1 MRHEPTRTPQFYV
14 TAPQKCP
21 YIKGK
26 IERKLFTA
34 LYGRNSIKI
43 NDELSLQGFRRSQKV
58 LYRPLCS
65 NCSACLSIR
74 VKVNEFNHS
83 KSQIRVINKN
93 KKLER
98 IEKKPEATDEQY
110 EIFKKYLNHR
120 HLNGGMSD
128 MDAIE
133 FSSMI
138 EETNVDSQIF
148 EYWESK
154 KENNKKLVAVC
165 LTDTNQ
171 DGLSM
176 VYSFYDPKYHSQSLG
191 RYMILDHINLTKIR
205 NLDYLYLGY
214 WIRENSKMGY
224 KSSYIPAE
232 VYYKNEW
239 KEINQENIYSF
250 DLNSGQKI
258 PKIHN
263 SNPNID
269 TIIQLPRFSKD
280 PD

>member
-1 MRHEPTRTPQFYV
+1 MRHELNRVPQFYV

-34 LYGRNSIKI
+34 LYGRNSVNL

-65 NCSACLSIR
+65 SCSACLSIR
-74 VKVNEFNHS
+74 VKVNEFYYS
-83 KSQIRVINKN
+83 KSQNRVINKN
-93 KKLER
+93 KKLIR
-98 IEKKPEATDEQY
+98 VKKKPEATDEQF
-110 EIFKKYLNHR
+110 EIFKKYLNCR

-128 MDAIE
+128 MDAHE

-138 EETNVDSQIF
+138 EETNVDSEIF
-148 EYWESK
+148 EYWELK
-154 KENNKKLVAVC
+154 KDEKKQLIAVC
-165 LTDTNQ
+165 LTDKNK

-176 VYSFYDPKYHSQSLG
+176 VYSFYDPKYNSQSLG
-191 RYMILDHINLTKIR
+191 KFMILDHINLTKSR

-214 WIRENSKMGY
+214 WIKDNSKMGY
-224 KSSYIPAE
+224 KSSYFPAE
-232 VYYKNEW
+232 VFYKNQW
-239 KEINQENIYSF
+239 KEINEKNINSF
-250 DLNSGQKI
+250 DLNSSQKF
-258 PKIHN
+258 PKLHKDN
-263 SNPNID
+263 SNLES
-269 TIIQLPRFSKD
+269 IIQLPRFSQD

>member
-1 MRHEPTRTPQFYV
+1 MRHELNRVPQFYV

-34 LYGRNSIKI
+34 LYGRNTVNL
-43 NDELSLQGFRRSQKV
+43 NDELSLQGFSRSQKV

-74 VKVNEFNHS
+74 VKVNEFHYS
-83 KSQIRVINKN
+83 KSQNRVINKN
-93 KKLER
+93 KKLIR
-98 IEKKPEATDEQY
+98 VKKKPEATDEQF
-110 EIFKKYLNHR
+110 EIFKKYLNCR

-128 MDAIE
+128 MDAHE

-138 EETNVDSQIF
+138 EETNVDSEIF
-148 EYWESK
+148 EYWELK
-154 KENNKKLVAVC
+154 KDEKKQLIAVC
-165 LTDTNQ
+165 LTDKNK

-176 VYSFYDPKYHSQSLG
+176 VYSFYDPKYNSQSLG
-191 RYMILDHINLTKIR
+191 KFMILDHINLTKSS

-214 WIRENSKMGY
+214 WIKDNLKMGY
-224 KSSYIPAE
+224 KSNYFPAE
-232 VYYKNEW
+232 VFYKNQW
-239 KEINQENIYSF
+239 KEINEKNVNSF
-250 DLNSGQKI
+250 DLNSSQKF
-258 PKIHN
+258 PKLQKDN
-263 SNPNID
+263 SNLES
-269 TIIQLPRFSKD
+269 IIQLPRFSQD

>member
-1 MRHEPTRTPQFYV
+1 MRHELNRVPQFYV

-34 LYGRNSIKI
+34 LYGRDTVNL

-74 VKVNEFNHS
+74 VKVNEFYHS
-83 KSQIRVINKN
+83 RSQKRVINKN
-93 KKLER
+93 KTIQR
-98 IEKKPEATDEQY
+98 IKKKSEATDEQY
-110 EIFKKYLNHR
+110 EIFKKYLHHR

-128 MDAIE
+128 MDALE

-138 EETNVDSQIF
+138 EETNVDSQIY
-148 EYWESK
+148 EYWELK
-154 KENNKKLVAVC
+154 KDDKKQLVAVC
-165 LTDTNQ
+165 LTDTNK

-176 VYSFYDPKYHSQSLG
+176 VYSFYDPKYNSQSLG
-191 RYMILDHINLTKIR
+191 KFMILDHINLTKR
-205 NLDYLYLGY
+205 KNLDYLYLGY
-214 WIRENSKMGY
+214 WIRGNSKMGY
-224 KSSYIPAE
+224 KSNYFPAE
-232 VYYKNEW
+232 VFYKNQW
-239 KEINQENIYSF
+239 KEITEENINNF
-250 DLNSGQKI
+250 DLNSGQKL
-258 PKIHN
+258 PNLQKN
-263 SNPNID
+263 SNLES
-269 TIIQLPRFSKD
+269 IIQLPRFSKD

>member
-1 MRHEPTRTPQFYV
+1 MRHEPNREPQFYV

-34 LYGRNSIKI
+34 LYGRNTISL
-43 NDELSLQGFRRSQKV
+43 NDDLSLQGFRRSQKV
-58 LYRPLCS
+58 LYRPLCT

-74 VKVNEFNHS
+74 VKVNEFKYS
-83 KSQIRVINKN
+83 KSQNRVINKN
-93 KKLER
+93 IKLRR

-110 EIFKKYLNHR
+110 IIFKKYLNHR

-128 MDAIE
+128 MDAHE

-148 EYWESK
+148 EYWKFEQEEK
-154 KENNKKLVAVC
+154 KKLIAVC
-165 LTDTNQ
+165 LTDTNS

-176 VYSFYDPKYHSQSLG
+176 VYSFYDPNYDSHSLG
-191 RYMILDHINLTKIR
+191 KFMILDHINLTKSK

-214 WIRENSKMGY
+214 WIRGNSKMGY
-224 KSSYIPAE
+224 KSNYFPAE
-232 VYYKNEW
+232 VFYKNQW
-239 KEINQENIYSF
+239 KEISNKNIYKF
-250 DLNSGQKI
+250 NLNFGQKI
-258 PKIHN
+258 PNIQKN
-263 SNPNID
+263 SNLES
-269 TIIQLPRFSKD
+269 IIQLPRFSKD

>member
-26 IERKLFTA
+26 VERKLFTA
-34 LYGRNSIKI
+34 LYGRNSVKL
-43 NDELSLQGFRRSQKV
+43 NDDLSLQGFRRSQKV
-58 LYRPLCS
+58 LYRPLCT

-74 VKVNEFNHS
+74 VKVNEFKNS
-83 KSQIRVINKN
+83 KSQSRVLNKN
-93 KKLER
+93 STLER

-128 MDAIE
+128 MDALE

-148 EYWESK
+148 EYWK
-154 KENNKKLVAVC
+154 ILKDNKKILIAVC
-165 LTDTNQ
+165 LTDTNK

-176 VYSFYDPKYHSQSLG
+176 VYSFYDPKYNSQSLG
-191 RYMILDHINLTKIR
+191 KYMILDHINLAKNK

-224 KSSYIPAE
+224 KSSYFPAE
-232 VYYKNEW
+232 VFYKNKW
-239 KEINQENIYSF
+239 TEINTKNIQNF
-250 DLNSGQKI
+250 DLNSGQKLPEI
-258 PKIHN
+258 KK
-263 SNPNID
+263 SNTNIES
-269 TIIQLPRFSKD
+269 IIQLPRFSKD

>member
-26 IERKLFTA
+26 VERKLFTA
-34 LYGRNSIKI
+34 LYGRNSVKL

-98 IEKKPEATDEQY
+98 IKKKPEATDEQY
-110 EIFKKYLNHR
+110 EIFKKYLTHR

-154 KENNKKLVAVC
+154 EEHNKKLVAVC
-165 LTDTNQ
+165 LTDTNK

-176 VYSFYDPKYHSQSLG
+176 VYSFYDPKYYSQSLG
-191 RYMILDHINLTKIR
+191 RYMILDHINLTKSR

-224 KSSYIPAE
+224 KSNYIPAE
-232 VYYKNEW
+232 VFYKNAW

-250 DLNSGQKI
+250 DLNIGQKI

-263 SNPNID
+263 SNSNID

>member
-1 MRHEPTRTPQFYV
+1 MRHDPSRTPQFYV

-26 IERKLFTA
+26 VERKLFTA
-34 LYGRNSIKI
+34 LYGRNSVKL

-58 LYRPLCS
+58 LYRPLCT

-74 VKVNEFNHS
+74 VKVNEFQYS
-83 KSQIRVINKN
+83 KSQKRVINKN
-93 KKLER
+93 KEIER

-110 EIFKKYLNHR
+110 QIFKKYLNYR

-128 MDAIE
+128 MDALE

-138 EETNVDSQIF
+138 EETNVNSQIY
-148 EYWESK
+148 EYWKIINSEK
-154 KENNKKLVAVC
+154 KELIAVC
-165 LTDTNQ
+165 LTDTNK

-176 VYSFYDPKYHSQSLG
+176 VYSFYDPTYKSSSLG
-191 RYMILDHINLTKIR
+191 KFMILDHINLTKSR
-205 NLDYLYLGY
+205 KLNYLYLGY
-214 WIRENSKMGY
+214 WIRQNSKMGY
-224 KSSYIPAE
+224 KSNYFPAE

-239 KEINQENIYSF
+239 KEISENNIFSF
-250 DLNSGQKI
+250 DLNSSQKI
-258 PKIHN
+258 PKIYKN
-263 SNPNID
+263 ESYSGS
-269 TIIQLPRFSKD
+269 IIQLPRFSQD

>member
-1 MRHEPTRTPQFYV
+1 MRHDPSRTPQFYV

-26 IERKLFTA
+26 VERKLFTA
-34 LYGRNSIKI
+34 LYGRNSVKL
-43 NDELSLQGFRRSQKV
+43 NDDLSLQGFRRSQKV

-74 VKVNEFNHS
+74 VKVNEFQNS
-83 KSQIRVINKN
+83 KSQKRVISKN
-93 KKLER
+93 KGIER

-110 EIFKKYLNHR
+110 QIFKKYLNHR

-128 MDAIE
+128 MDALE

-148 EYWESK
+148 EYWKIINSEK
-154 KENNKKLVAVC
+154 KELVAVC
-165 LTDTNQ
+165 LTDTNN

-176 VYSFYDPKYHSQSLG
+176 VYSFYDPQYNTNSLG
-191 RYMILDHINLTKIR
+191 KFMILDHISLTKSR
-205 NLDYLYLGY
+205 NLNYLYLGY
-214 WIRENSKMGY
+214 WIRQNSKMGY
-224 KSSYIPAE
+224 KSNYFPAE

-239 KEINQENIYSF
+239 KEISENNLFSF
-250 DLNSGQKI
+250 DLNSSQQI
-258 PKIHN
+258 PKIYN
-263 SNPNID
+263 NETSSGS
-269 TIIQLPRFSKD
+269 IIQLPRFSQD

>member
-1 MRHEPTRTPQFYV
+1 MRHEPNREPQFYV

-34 LYGRNSIKI
+34 LYGRNTISL
-43 NDELSLQGFRRSQKV
+43 NDDLSLQGFRRSQKV

-74 VKVNEFNHS
+74 VKVNEFYYS
-83 KSQIRVINKN
+83 KSQKRVINKN
-93 KKLER
+93 KKLIR
-98 IEKKPEATDEQY
+98 VKKKPEATDEQF
-110 EIFKKYLNHR
+110 EIFKKYLNCR

-128 MDAIE
+128 MDAHE

-148 EYWESK
+148 EYWEFK
-154 KENNKKLVAVC
+154 KEEKKQLAAVC
-165 LTDTNQ
+165 LTDTNR

-176 VYSFYDPKYHSQSLG
+176 VYSFYDPKCNSQSLG
-191 RYMILDHINLTKIR
+191 KFMILDHINLTKKR
-205 NLDYLYLGY
+205 DLDYLYLGY
-214 WIRENSKMGY
+214 WIRGNPKMGY
-224 KSSYIPAE
+224 KSNYFPAE
-232 VYYKNEW
+232 VFYKNQW
-239 KEINQENIYSF
+239 KEVNKTNINKF

-258 PKIHN
+258 PNKQKS
-263 SNPNID
+263 SNLEG
-269 TIIQLPRFSKD
+269 IIQLPRFSKD

>member
-1 MRHEPTRTPQFYV
+1 MRHDPSRTPQFYV

-26 IERKLFTA
+26 VERKLFTA
-34 LYGRNSIKI
+34 LYGRNSVKL
-43 NDELSLQGFRRSQKV
+43 NDDLSLQGFRRSQKV

-74 VKVNEFNHS
+74 VKVNEFQYS
-83 KSQIRVINKN
+83 KSQKRVINKN
-93 KKLER
+93 KEIER

-110 EIFKKYLNHR
+110 QIFKKYLNYR

-128 MDAIE
+128 MDALE

-138 EETNVDSQIF
+138 EETNVNSQIF
-148 EYWESK
+148 EYWKIKNSEK
-154 KENNKKLVAVC
+154 KELIAVC
-165 LTDTNQ
+165 LTDTNK

-176 VYSFYDPKYHSQSLG
+176 VYSFYDPKYNSSSLG
-191 RYMILDHINLTKIR
+191 KFMILDHINLTKTQ
-205 NLDYLYLGY
+205 NLNYLYLGY
-214 WIRENSKMGY
+214 WIRQNAKMGY
-224 KSSYIPAE
+224 KSNYFPAE

-239 KEINQENIYSF
+239 TEISENNVFSF
-250 DLNSGQKI
+250 DLNSSQKI
-258 PKIHN
+258 PKIYKNDTN
-263 SNPNID
+263 SGS
-269 TIIQLPRFSKD
+269 IIQLPRFSQD

>member
-1 MRHEPTRTPQFYV
+1 MRHELTRTPQFYV

-26 IERKLFTA
+26 VERKLFTA
-34 LYGRNSIKI
+34 LYGRNSINL

-83 KSQIRVINKN
+83 KSQVRVINKN
-93 KKLER
+93 KKLNR

-148 EYWESK
+148 EYWEYK
-154 KENNKKLVAVC
+154 KEHNKKLVAVC
-165 LTDTNQ
+165 LTDTNK

-176 VYSFYDPKYHSQSLG
+176 VYSFYDPEYYSKSLG
-191 RYMILDHINLTKIR
+191 RYMILDHINLTKNR

-232 VYYKNEW
+232 VYYKNSW
-239 KEINQENIYSF
+239 KEITQENIYNF
-250 DLNSGQKI
+250 DLNIGQKI

-263 SNPNID
+263 SNSNID